1 MMNKKIN
8 PIVLTI
14 LVFTLNLHAEKF
26 EIQIS
31 YGGWSLS
38 PFISS
43 VEKASERIIGDELYN
58 IVSTLLPGTALSAFR
73 SAVDL
78 SSSGKSLDLS
88 LWYKIGRS
96 NFSLGL
102 KGQVYR
108 FYLPYTLDSVQSIGF
123 LGFPLFELDSQVEGE
138 ISLRS
143 VILSPLA
150 RWTAL
155 SSKNFKL
162 SLYGGFAVFHYDG
175 DVLLNGNVIVKT
187 PLGDFE
193 FQGEISQSLEELRE
207 WSDGIPSWMLSPSLG
222 LVMQYN
228 LSKEFGL
235 VVDLS
240 LSHGFFFSAGVFFA
254 IGSSQ

>member
-1 MMNKKIN
+1 MNKKII
-8 PIVLTI
+8 PIVLAI
-14 LVFTLNLHAEKF
+14 FIFTLNLSAEKF

-38 PFISS
+38 PFIAS
-43 VEKASERIIGDELYN
+43 VEKESERIIGDELYS

-73 SAVDL
+73 SAIDI
-78 SSSGKSLDLS
+78 SSSGKTLDLS
-88 LWYKIGRS
+88 LWYKIGSS

-108 FYLPYTLDSVQSIGF
+108 FQLPYSLDSVQSIGF
-123 LGFPLFELDSQVEGE
+123 LGIPLFELESQAEGE
-138 ISLRS
+138 IILRS

-162 SLYGGFAVFHYDG
+162 SLYGGFSVFHYDG
-175 DVLLNGNVIVKT
+175 DFSLNGNVLVRT
-187 PLGDFE
+187 ALGDFE
-193 FQGEISQSLEELRE
+193 FHGEVSQSIEELRE
-207 WSDGIPSWMLSPSLG
+207 WSDGIPSWMLSPSFG
-222 LVMQYN
+222 LVIQYN

-235 VVDLS
+235 LVDLS
-240 LSHGFFFSAGVFFA
+240 LSHGFFFSAGVVFA

>member
-1 MMNKKIN
+1 MNKKIIL
-8 PIVLTI
+8 IVLI
-14 LVFTLNLHAEKF
+14 IIIFTFNLQAEKF

-38 PFISS
+38 PFIAS
-43 VEKASERIIGDELYN
+43 VEKESERIIGDELYS
-58 IVSTLLPGTALSAFR
+58 IVSAFLPGTALSAFR
-73 SAVDL
+73 SSVDL

-88 LWYKIGRS
+88 LWYKIGGS
-96 NFSLGL
+96 NLSLGL
-102 KGQVYR
+102 KGQAYR
-108 FYLPYTLDSVQSIGF
+108 FFLPYSLDSVQSLGF

-143 VILSPLA
+143 VILSPLV
-150 RWTAL
+150 RWKVL
-155 SSKNFKL
+155 SGKNFNL

-175 DVLLNGNVIVKT
+175 DFILNGNVLVKT
-187 PLGDFE
+187 PLGNFE
-193 FQGEISQSLEELRE
+193 FQGEISESIEELRE

-222 LVMQYN
+222 LMMQYKF
-228 LSKEFGL
+228 SKEFGL
-235 VVDLS
+235 AVDIS